1 MSDVPTGGRPVF
13 TGPIVPLAVRV
24 PEELA
29 TYLELLAN
37 INGRSKT
44 DEYRV
49 ALENHAINAKS
60 DPRVQTRVQQVI
72 ERIEAEAKAKRDV
85 LSSMLASKSAPK
97 ATAPKTPPTSD
108 KAAAPATKAPAP
120 GIRPGK

>member
-1 MSDVPTGGRPVF
+1 MSDVPTNGRPVF

-49 ALENHAINAKS
+49 ALENHATSAKS
-60 DPRVQTRVQQVI
+60 DPKVQTRVQQVI

-85 LSSMLASKSAPK
+85 LSSMLASKPTTKTAAPK
-97 ATAPKTPPTSD
+97 ATPAAD
-108 KAAAPATKAPAP
+108 KSPASPAKA
-120 GIRPGK
+120 G